1 MFNNLNKSMKPF
13 VIGIFGGSGSGK
25 TTLLKKLKR
34 ALGEEKVSVFT
45 MDNYYLPK
53 EHQKKDKNNVTN
65 FDLPTALDEKLLE
78 KDLFSL
84 ISGNQ
89 IEVKEYFFNSPVN
102 ETKKVLIR
110 PKEIL
115 IVEGLFL
122 YHFDGVKRHLDFSIY
137 VEVNIKHQLSRRIE
151 RDQKTRGYA
160 KKDIT
165 YQWYEHVIPCFEK
178 YILPYKS
185 QADFIFQ
192 NDTSAKEDMVRL
204 NTRLRTLLK

>member
-1 MFNNLNKSMKPF
+1 MKPF

-34 ALGEEKVSVFT
+34 ALGEERVSVFT

-53 EHQKKDKNNVTN
+53 EQQKKDKNNVTN
-65 FDLPTALDEKLLE
+65 FDLPTALDKKLLE
-78 KDLFSL
+78 KDLLSL
-84 ISGNQ
+84 LSGNE
-89 IEVKEYFFNSPVN
+89 IEVKEYFFNAPVN
-102 ETKKVLIR
+102 ETKKILIQPR
-110 PKEIL
+110 EIL

-122 YHFDGVKRHLDFSIY
+122 YYFEAVKRRLDFSIF
-137 VEVNIKHQLSRRIE
+137 VEVNVKHQLSRRIE

-178 YILPYKS
+178 YILPFKA

-192 NDTSAKEDMVRL
+192 NDIRAKEDFARL
-204 NTRLRTLLK
+204 KTRLRMFLQ

>member
-1 MFNNLNKSMKPF
+1 MKPF

-34 ALGEEKVSVFT
+34 ALGEERVSVFT

-53 EHQKKDKNNVTN
+53 EQQKKDKNNVTN
-65 FDLPTALDEKLLE
+65 FDLPTALDKKLLE
-78 KDLFSL
+78 QDLLSL
-84 ISGNQ
+84 LSGNE
-89 IEVKEYFFNSPVN
+89 IEVKEYFFNAPVN
-102 ETKKVLIR
+102 ETKKVLIQ

-122 YHFDGVKRHLDFSIY
+122 YYFEAVKRQLDFSIF
-137 VEVNIKHQLSRRIE
+137 VEVNVKHQLSRRIE

-178 YILPYKS
+178 YILPFKA
-185 QADFIFQ
+185 QADFIYQ
-192 NDTSAKEDMVRL
+192 NDTRAKEDFARL
-204 NTRLRTLLK
+204 KTRLRMFL

>member
-1 MFNNLNKSMKPF
+1 MRPF

-78 KDLFSL
+78 KDLLSL

-89 IEVKEYFFNSPVN
+89 IEVKEYFFNAPVN

>member
-1 MFNNLNKSMKPF
+1 MKPF

-34 ALGEEKVSVFT
+34 ALGEERVSVFT

-53 EHQKKDKNNVTN
+53 EQQKKDKNNVTN
-65 FDLPTALDEKLLE
+65 FDLPTALDKKLLE
-78 KDLFSL
+78 QDLLSL
-84 ISGNQ
+84 LSGNE
-89 IEVKEYFFNSPVN
+89 IEVKEYFFNAPVN
-102 ETKKVLIR
+102 ETKKVLIQ

-122 YHFDGVKRHLDFSIY
+122 YYFEAVKRQLDFSIF
-137 VEVNIKHQLSRRIE
+137 VEVNVKHQLSRRIE

-178 YILPYKS
+178 YILPFKA

-192 NDTSAKEDMVRL
+192 NDTRAKEDFARL
-204 NTRLRTLLK
+204 KTRLRMFL

>member
-1 MFNNLNKSMKPF
+1 MKPF

-34 ALGEEKVSVFT
+34 ALGEERVSVFT

-53 EHQKKDKNNVTN
+53 EQQKKDKNNVTN
-65 FDLPTALDEKLLE
+65 FDLPTALDKKLLE
-78 KDLFSL
+78 SDLLSL
-84 ISGNQ
+84 LSGNE
-89 IEVKEYFFNSPVN
+89 IEVKEYFFNAPVN
-102 ETKKVLIR
+102 ETKKVLIQPR
-110 PKEIL
+110 QIL

-122 YHFDGVKRHLDFSIY
+122 YYFEAVKRRLDFSIY
-137 VEVNIKHQLSRRIE
+137 VEVNVKHQLSRRIE

-160 KKDIT
+160 KKDIM

-178 YILPYKS
+178 YILPFKA

-192 NDTSAKEDMVRL
+192 NDTRAKEDFARL
-204 NTRLRTLLK
+204 KTRIRMFL

>member
-1 MFNNLNKSMKPF
+1 MRPF

-34 ALGEEKVSVFT
+34 VLGDEKVSVFT

-65 FDLPTALDEKLLE
+65 FDLPSALDEKLLE
-78 KDLFSL
+78 KDLLSL

-89 IEVKEYFFNSPVN
+89 IEVKEYFFNAPVN

-192 NDTSAKEDMVRL
+192 NDTSAKEDMARL

>member
-1 MFNNLNKSMKPF
+1 MKPF

-34 ALGEEKVSVFT
+34 ALGEERVSVFT

-53 EHQKKDKNNVTN
+53 EQQKKDKNNVTN
-65 FDLPTALDEKLLE
+65 FDLPTALDKKLLE
-78 KDLFSL
+78 QDLLSL
-84 ISGNQ
+84 LSGNE
-89 IEVKEYFFNSPVN
+89 IEVKEYFFNAPVN
-102 ETKKVLIR
+102 ETKKVLIQ

-122 YHFDGVKRHLDFSIY
+122 YYFEAVKRQLDFSIF
-137 VEVNIKHQLSRRIE
+137 VEVNVKHQLSRRIE

-160 KKDIT
+160 KKDIM

-178 YILPYKS
+178 YILPFKA
-185 QADFIFQ
+185 QADFIYQ
-192 NDTSAKEDMVRL
+192 NDTRAKEDFARL
-204 NTRLRTLLK
+204 KTRLRMFLQ

>member
-1 MFNNLNKSMKPF
+1 MKPF

-34 ALGEEKVSVFT
+34 ALGEERVSVFT

-53 EHQKKDKNNVTN
+53 EQQKKDKNNVTN
-65 FDLPTALDEKLLE
+65 FDLPTALDKKLLE
-78 KDLFSL
+78 QDLLSL
-84 ISGNQ
+84 LRGNE
-89 IEVKEYFFNSPVN
+89 IEVKEYFFNAPVN
-102 ETKKVLIR
+102 ETKKVLIQ

-122 YHFDGVKRHLDFSIY
+122 YYFEAVKRQLDFSIF
-137 VEVNIKHQLSRRIE
+137 VEVNVKHQLSRRIE

-178 YILPYKS
+178 YILPFKA
-185 QADFIFQ
+185 QADFIYQ
-192 NDTSAKEDMVRL
+192 NDTRAKEDFARL
-204 NTRLRTLLK
+204 KTRLRMFL

>member
-1 MFNNLNKSMKPF
+1 MKPF

-78 KDLFSL
+78 KDLLSL

-89 IEVKEYFFNSPVN
+89 IEVKEYFFNAPVN

-204 NTRLRTLLK
+204 NTRLKTLLK